1 MLKNET
7 QPVFFACLISL
18 PALSRAQQTSSL
30 PDSLKKTALVDVQ
43 VTNTRNQPLRGELV
57 IFRGE
62 RSGQIISGSTDAA
75 GKLRQILPPGD
86 RYHVSV
92 KRIADTTKYTILEV
106 PVLAEDEFFTEPFW
120 VNVKMDFSRPFR
132 LEHVYFDVDKASL
145 RPESYQQLGELFS
158 YLKERPD
165 IRVEIAGHTDN
176 TGSPEHNL
184 QLSQDRARA
193 ILQYLAGKGIA
204 ANRLQAKGYGATVP
218 VADNETEAGR
228 QKNRRT
234 EVRILQ

>member
-1 MLKNET
+1 MKLYLL
-7 QPVFFACLISL
+7 FSAGL
-18 PALSRAQQTSSL
+18 LSVTVMARAQQTTTL
-30 PDSLKKTALVDVQ
+30 PDSLKKKAVVDVQ
-43 VTNTRNQPLRGELV
+43 VTNTRNQPLKGELV

-62 RSGQIISGSTDAA
+62 QSGKIISGSTDAA

-86 RYHVSV
+86 KYHVSV
-92 KRIADTTKYTILEV
+92 KRIADTTKYTILDV

-132 LEHVYFDVDKASL
+132 LDHVYFDVDKASL
-145 RPESYQQLGELFS
+145 RPESYQQLGELLS
-158 YLKERPD
+158 YLKDRPG
-165 IRVEIAGHTDN
+165 IRIEIAGHTDN
-176 TGSPEHNL
+176 TGSPEHNQ
-184 QLSQDRARA
+184 QLSRDRAQA
-193 ILQYLAGKGIA
+193 ILQYLAGKGIS
-204 ANRLQAKGYGATVP
+204 ANRLEAKGYGASVP